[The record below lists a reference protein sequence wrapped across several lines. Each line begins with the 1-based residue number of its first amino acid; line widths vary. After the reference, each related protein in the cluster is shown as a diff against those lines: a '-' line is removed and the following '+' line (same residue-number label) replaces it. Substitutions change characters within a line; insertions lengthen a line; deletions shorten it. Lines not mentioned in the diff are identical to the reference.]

1 MLRIALCDDE
11 AGQRQATGRLLSG
24 YMAQHHLA
32 ARVRE
37 FASGREL
44 LNAVEETGPFD
55 LYILDIV
62 MPEMNGIDLG
72 LLLRQTD
79 REGAILYL
87 TSSLDFA
94 LESYQVRA
102 FYYLL
107 KPVEEGRLFGL
118 LDEVVDT
125 LRKKRE
131 GGVQVKSHGGTVRL
145 FFDSI
150 LYAELM
156 SRTVRYHLRD
166 GGFVDSMTLTGS
178 FREAVSPLLED
189 PRFLLCGASFIVNL
203 YYVKIVDKNG
213 AVLSD
218 GSSLGLP
225 KAACSALRAAW
236 SDYWLEGG
244 TGNA

>member
-11 AGQRQATGRLLSG
+11 SKERQITGQLLEE

-32 ARVRE
+32 ARIRE
-37 FASGREL
+37 FASGQAL

-62 MPEMNGIDLG
+62 MPGMNGIELG
-72 LLLRQTD
+72 LALRKTD
-79 REGAILYL
+79 REGTVFYV

-107 KPVEEGRLFGL
+107 KPVEKKELFSL
-118 LDEVVDT
+118 LDEAMET
-125 LRKKRE
+125 MQKRRE
-131 GGVQVKSHGGTVRL
+131 KSIQVKSHGGTVRL
-145 FFDSI
+145 LFDSV

-156 SRTVRYHLRD
+156 GRAVRYHLRD
-166 GGFVDSMTLTGS
+166 GSCVDSMTLTGS

-189 PRFLLCGASFIVNL
+189 PRFLLCGASFVVNL
-203 YYVKIVDKNG
+203 YYVTMVDKNG
-213 AVLSD
+213 VVLAD

-225 KAACSALRAAW
+225 KAACTALRTAW

-244 TGNA
+244 RGR